1 MKSCRSYKVVLVD
14 CNVSAS
20 LRGDCEG
27 DIRKGVEDLVRSG
40 VGGIEGRV
48 EVHVREQ
55 MAHVGDE
62 HLVLRLA

>member
-1 MKSCRSYKVVLVD
+1 VLVD

-20 LRGDCEG
+20 RRGDCEG
-27 DIRKGVEDLVRSG
+27 EIGKGVEDLVRSG

-48 EVHVREQ
+48 EVQVREQ

-62 HLVLRLA
+62 HLVVEVGVSWD